1 MTSLRPSDF
10 GKFWYG
16 LGKELSDIDSCP
28 EISTLPMRSTGFADL
43 YGINLTSVGPYRIF
57 GYLSIPK
64 GEGPFPSIYYP
75 PKNASVLEIIP
86 QGSSNYIRSRFVTF
100 SLACRGMRNSDKPY
114 TAMYPGQL
122 TDGLASLETYVYTG
136 IAADI
141 MRGLDYLSSRDEG
154 RKDCVIA
161 CGNDNAILAAAL
173 HDAVT
178 HVISQPAYLFDTLE
192 SAAKTSS
199 YPLEEFNDYLR
210 EYPDRKE
217 RVAETLEYFNLRWHA
232 QAVTV
237 PTLLMAE
244 YENGLYSAGKLTNL
258 VEDIAGE
265 VSIHESE
272 RSSYKDGIF
281 LERWITERSLGPSA
295 IPILPTHWTN
305 KSS

>member
-1 MTSLRPSDF
+1 
-10 GKFWYG
+10 
-16 LGKELSDIDSCP
+16 
-28 EISTLPMRSTGFADL
+28 
-43 YGINLTSVGPYRIF
+43 
-57 GYLSIPK
+57 
-64 GEGPFPSIYYP
+64 
-75 PKNASVLEIIP
+75 
-86 QGSSNYIRSRFVTF
+86 
-100 SLACRGMRNSDKPY
+100 MRNSDTPY

-141 MRGLDYLSSRDEG
+141 MRGLDYLSSRDEV